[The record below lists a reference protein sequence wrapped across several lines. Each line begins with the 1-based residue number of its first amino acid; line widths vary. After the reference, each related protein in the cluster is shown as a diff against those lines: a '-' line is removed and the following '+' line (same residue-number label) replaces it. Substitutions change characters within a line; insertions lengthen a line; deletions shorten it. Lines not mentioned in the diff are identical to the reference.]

1 MATAKKTIQADV
13 CVIGGG
19 SGGLAFA
26 AGAAQMGV
34 NVVLVEANK
43 MGGDCLNYGCV
54 PSKALLAAA
63 HKANQNGS
71 DFGVELQS
79 KVSFSKVQAHV
90 QSVIDSIAPHDS
102 VKRFRG
108 LGVNVIK
115 AKASFIDARSVQA
128 GATTITAKY
137 FVIAT
142 GSSAAV
148 PPIPG
153 IDTVAYFTNETLF
166 TNTRQPK
173 HLLII
178 GGGPIGMEMAQAHAQ
193 LGSKVSVFD
202 MAKVLPKDDQD
213 LVTILRQ
220 QFDKDGIELYEEVG
234 VHSIAKGKTKGS
246 IDITYVRAGKKKK
259 VSGTH
264 LLVAAGRSPNLQS
277 LNLEAAGIEYSRA
290 GIVVDQR
297 LRSNKKHIYAIG
309 DVAGGYQFTHVAG
322 YHAGIAIRNILFK
335 MPAKVDYKAITWVTY
350 TSPEMAHVGLS
361 HNEAQEKAGEKLRV
375 LQLLIAENDRAK
387 AERKTEGCI
396 KVYVTKKGTILGVD
410 ILAEGA
416 GELIQPW
423 CLAIQSG
430 LNIKHMATY
439 MAPYPTMGEI
449 NKRVAGSFYTES
461 LFSDTTKKLV
471 LLLKK
476 I

>member
-1 MATAKKTIQADV
+1 MAASKKTVQADV

-26 AGAAQMGV
+26 AGAAQMGM
-34 NVVLVEANK
+34 NVALIEANK

-63 HKANQNGS
+63 HKASENGS
-71 DFGVELQS
+71 DFGVELKS
-79 KVSFSKVQAHV
+79 KVVFSKVQAHV

-115 AKASFIDARSVQA
+115 AKAKFINSKSVQA
-128 GATTITAKY
+128 GTTTVEARH

-142 GSSAAV
+142 GSSASV
-148 PPIPG
+148 PPIKG
-153 IDTVAYFTNETLF
+153 MDGVDYLTNETVF
-166 TNTRQPK
+166 ENTTQPK
-173 HLLII
+173 HLLVI
-178 GGGPIGMEMAQAHAQ
+178 GGGPIGIEMAQAHSQ

-202 MAKVLPKDDQD
+202 MTTILPRDDQD
-213 LVTILRQ
+213 LVAILRKKL
-220 QFDKDGIELYEEVG
+220 DKEGIDLYEEVAIDS
-234 VHSIAKGKTKGS
+234 VSKGKTKNAVEVC
-246 IDITYVRAGKKKK
+246 YVEHEKKKK
-259 VSGTH
+259 VAGTH
-264 LLVAAGRSPNLQS
+264 LLVAAGRLPNYQS
-277 LNLEAAGIEYSRA
+277 LNLDVAGIEYA
-290 GIVVDQR
+290 KGGILVDER
-297 LRSNKKHIYAIG
+297 LRTTQKHIYAIG
-309 DVAGGYQFTHVAG
+309 DVASNYKFTHVAG
-322 YHAGIAIRNILFK
+322 YHAGIAIRNIIFK
-335 MPAKVDYKAITWVTY
+335 MPAKVNYKAITWVTY

-361 HNEAQEKAGEKLRV
+361 NQEAKDKAGASLRV
-375 LQLLIAENDRAK
+375 LKLAISENDRAR

-396 KVYVTKKGTILGVD
+396 KVYATKKGKILGVD

-430 LNIKHMATY
+430 LTIKHMATY
-439 MAPYPTMGEI
+439 IAPYPTMGEI

-461 LFSDTTKKLV
+461 LFSEKTKKIV
-471 LLLKK
+471 NFLKK